1 MAKKILKKVLSKN
14 SKKQVLVSKQD
25 VVDNKK
31 IVVSEEK
38 VKVKEDK
45 KYNLTVGIKDLF
57 DAGCHLGH
65 KISKTHPKARENIYV
80 AKDGIEI
87 FDLQKTINALSK
99 ACNYV
104 YNAKRNGKQILMLGT
119 KRQAKEVVKRVATDA
134 GVPYVVD
141 RWLGGTIT
149 NWDQIKKNIKRLIEL
164 KDGLENGKFVDNTKK
179 EILAMKKEVLRLER
193 IIGGLQKLDKLFD
206 LIIIVDAGF
215 ERTAIKEAVLRKI
228 KTISITDSDTNPNMV
243 DFAIPCNDDNTKSIN
258 IIVEELGKAI
268 KSA

>member
-1 MAKKILKKVLSKN
+1 MAKKILKTVLKN
-14 SKKQVLVSKQD
+14 RKKE
-25 VVDNKK
+25 VVVKK
-31 IVVSEEK
+31 EVKEVEVVKTEK
-38 VKVKEDK
+38 DKVKEDK
-45 KYNLTVGIKDLF
+45 KYNLTIGIKDLF

-99 ACNYV
+99 ACNYI

-119 KRQAKEVVKRVATDA
+119 KRQAKEVIKRVAMDA

-149 NWDQIKKNIKRLIEL
+149 NWDQIKKNIKRLVEL

-179 EILAMKKEVLRLER
+179 EILAMKKEVIRLER

-228 KTISITDSDTNPNMV
+228 KTISITDSDTNPRMV

-258 IIVEELGKAI
+258 IIVEEIGKAI

>member
-1 MAKKILKKVLSKN
+1 MAKKILKKVLKN
-14 SKKQVLVSKQD
+14 HKKPTVAKAMAGKEVKEE
-25 VVDNKK
+25 VIK
-31 IVVSEEK
+31 IEK
-38 VKVKEDK
+38 DKVKEDK
-45 KYNLTVGIKDLF
+45 KYNLTIGIKDLF

-87 FDLQKTINALSK
+87 FDLQKTLSALSR
-99 ACNYV
+99 ACNYI
-104 YNAKRNGKQILMLGT
+104 YNAKRNGKQVLLLGT
-119 KRQAKEVVKRVATDA
+119 KRQAKEVVKRVAMDA
-134 GVPYVVD
+134 GVPYVTD

-149 NWDQIKKNIKRLIEL
+149 NWEQIKKNIKRLADL

-179 EILAMKKEVLRLER
+179 EILAMKKEVIRLER

-215 ERTAIKEAVLRKI
+215 EKTAIKEAVLRKI
-228 KTISITDSDTNPNMV
+228 KTIAITDSDTNPHMV
-243 DFAIPCNDDNTKSIN
+243 DFAIPCNDDNTKSVN